1 MVLVAAEIV
10 ERRRGAA
17 LADGLAEIAVEVE
30 STADALGGEVRPC
43 EDAVR
48 TPDLDDTEL
57 GLLAELRRDRSRK
70 RPRNPKPAAVEK
82 LRAEDAADVL
92 RQARARVDERLS
104 FQRPAEHPAE
114 TDPADDQDHGAGR
127 EKNAHERDRAPER
140 PSWIRAMACRSPG
153 HGSSVVC
160 IGRGERALEHP
171 S

>member
-57 GLLAELRRDRSRK
+57 GCWRS
-70 RPRNPKPAAVEK
+70 
-82 LRAEDAADVL
+82 
-92 RQARARVDERLS
+92 
-104 FQRPAEHPAE
+104 
-114 TDPADDQDHGAGR
+114 
-127 EKNAHERDRAPER
+127 
-140 PSWIRAMACRSPG
+140 
-153 HGSSVVC
+153 
-160 IGRGERALEHP
+160 
-171 S
+171 

>member
-43 EDAVR
+43 EAALR
-48 TPDLDDTEL
+48 PPDLDDTEL

-92 RQARARVDERLS
+92 RQVLVRA
-104 FQRPAEHPAE
+104 
-114 TDPADDQDHGAGR
+114 DPALT
-127 EKNAHERDRAPER
+127 
-140 PSWIRAMACRSPG
+140 SPPP
-153 HGSSVVC
+153 
-160 IGRGERALEHP
+160 A
-171 S
+171 

>member
-43 EDAVR
+43 EAALR
-48 TPDLDDTEL
+48 PPDLDDTEL

-114 TDPADDQDHGAGR
+114 TPPTIRITALDAR
-127 EKNAHERDRAPER
+127 KTRMSVIER
-140 PSWIRAMACRSPG
+140 PSAR
-153 HGSSVVC
+153 
-160 IGRGERALEHP
+160 RGFVRWPA
-171 S
+171 